1 MRDLLIQY
9 LNNPND
15 GNLLTQFIY
24 VWVKD
29 KVPSRKDNEIIDFV
43 NLFMN
48 YLISVP
54 SMFDSRYKEALDSLL
69 TQAQI
74 ELKVNHLKDK
84 NGNILQYL

>member
-1 MRDLLIQY
+1 MRDLLTQY
-9 LNNPND
+9 MNNPND
-15 GNLLTQFIY
+15 GNLLSQFIY

-54 SMFDSRYKEALDSLL
+54 SMFDSRYKDVLDSLL

>member
-15 GNLLTQFIY
+15 GNLLSQFIY
-24 VWVKD
+24 IWVKD
-29 KVPSRKDNEIIDFV
+29 KTPNRKDNEIIDFV
-43 NLFMN
+43 NIFMH

-54 SMFDSRYKEALDSLL
+54 SMFDSRYKDALDSLL

-84 NGNILQYL
+84 NGNVLQYL

>member
-1 MRDLLIQY
+1 MRDLLTQY
-9 LNNPND
+9 MNNPND
-15 GNLLTQFIY
+15 GNLLSQFIY

-54 SMFDSRYKEALDSLL
+54 SMFDSRYKDALDSLL

-74 ELKVNHLKDK
+74 ELKINHLKDK